1 MSAQHSHTWLMGTAL
16 LVIASSV
23 ASAQPSQPSQ
33 PTTQPSAQ
41 PDAPHQVRLPVAASG
56 LTADAAAR
64 RAAQTAPEVLHARAS
79 VAQAATESRIAAS
92 AFLPRLDLRAAYTR
106 LGEVEQQPFEFGG
119 QPISLFPQILNSYQL
134 HGGIAFPVSDYFLT
148 IAPGYK
154 ASKKA
159 AEIATHQLR
168 AQREAAAFTARHH
181 YYAYARA
188 VAAERVAQSAVQQL
202 ESHVAD
208 LDALVKAGTTTRG
221 DLMQAQA
228 QLANARVQLSAAQG
242 AVRTLGDQ
250 LRVYLGMEASAPL
263 VLGEDVLQA
272 PPAAEPSPAELE
284 ARALADRPEAAALRA
299 LVEASQLSVQVQ
311 EGRRWPSL
319 ALIGAYDYANPNP
332 RALPQEEQFTG
343 SWSASVV
350 LSWSPNDAIARKADI
365 GRAELEVSRART
377 DLVELERRIR
387 NEASQA
393 ASDLHVAREQIAA
406 AQQGVTAAREA
417 WRVQRDLLGAGEAT
431 ELATLDA
438 QAALTRAEQS
448 FIDAQI
454 AARIA
459 RARADYVVGRA
470 TPK

>member
-1 MSAQHSHTWLMGTAL
+1 MGAAL
-16 LVIASSV
+16 LVVASSV

-33 PTTQPSAQ
+33 PSA
-41 PDAPHQVRLPVAASG
+41 PDQVRLPVAASG

-64 RAAQTAPEVLHARAS
+64 RAAETAPEVLQAGAA
-79 VAQAATESRIAAS
+79 VAEAATRSKVAAS
-92 AFLPRLDLRAAYTR
+92 AFLPRLDLIASYTR
-106 LGEVEQQPFEFGG
+106 LGEVEQPPFELGG
-119 QPISLFPQILNSYQL
+119 QTFSLFPQILNHYQL
-134 HGGIAFPVSDYFLT
+134 HGGITLPVSDYFLT
-148 IAPGYK
+148 IAPGYQ

-159 AEIATHQLR
+159 ALLATYQLR
-168 AQREAAAFTARHH
+168 AQREAAAFTARHY

-188 VAAERVAQSAVQQL
+188 VAAELVAQSAVQQL
-202 ESHVAD
+202 EGHALD
-208 LDALVKAGTTTRG
+208 LDALVQAGTTTRG

-228 QLANARVQLSAAQG
+228 QLANARVQLSSAQG
-242 AVRTLGDQ
+242 AVRTLGEA
-250 LRVYLGMEASAPL
+250 LRVYLGMDARTPL
-263 VLGEDVLQA
+263 LLGEDVLQA
-272 PPAAEPSPAELE
+272 PPAAEASPAELL
-284 ARALADRPEAAALRA
+284 ARALAERPEASALRA
-299 LVEASQLSVQVQ
+299 LIEASQLSVKIQQ
-311 EGRRWPSL
+311 NRRWPSL
-319 ALIGAYDYANPNP
+319 AITGAFDYANPNP
-332 RALPQEEQFTG
+332 RVVPQTAELSG
-343 SWSASVV
+343 SWSAGVV

-387 NEASQA
+387 NEAAQA

-431 ELATLDA
+431 EQQALDA
-438 QAALTRAEQS
+438 QASLTRAEQS
-448 FIDAQI
+448 LVDAQI